1 MAPGTTVR
9 EALDRA
15 SERFREAGVDSP
27 RLTAELLMAY
37 ALGLGRAGTIIRS
50 GVPLGDEEAE
60 RFEEYMIRR
69 ESREPLEYITGRC
82 EFLGRFF
89 HVGPDVLIPRPE
101 TELLCIEAA
110 GYLRGSGGRRD
121 RSGGPTVADV
131 CTGSGCIAV
140 TLALEVPG
148 LVVHATEISAGALAV
163 ASANAETLGASGS
176 IEFHEGDLLSP
187 LYDVVPQGGF
197 DIIVSNPPYVPTEEL
212 GGLQEEVKREPALAL
227 DGGRDGL
234 DAVRRILI
242 GAPELLRPGGMLMME
257 IGLGQSDAVGM
268 LIKDSPGLR
277 LVEFIPD
284 HAEIERI
291 VVAERV

>member
-1 MAPGTTVR
+1 MAPDKTVGK
-9 EALDRA
+9 ALDRA
-15 SERFREAGVDSP
+15 AARLRVAGVDSP

-37 ALGLGRAGTIIRS
+37 ALGLDRAGIIIRS
-50 GVPLGDEEAE
+50 DGTLPVEEAE
-60 RFEEYMIRR
+60 RFEDYVTRR

-110 GYLRGSGGRRD
+110 GFLRGAGGRKAGR
-121 RSGGPTVADV
+121 REFYAADV

-148 LVVHATEISAGALAV
+148 LKVHATDISAGALAV
-163 ASANAETLGASGS
+163 ARSNAESLGASGS
-176 IEFHEGDLLSP
+176 IEFHEGDLLLP
-187 LYDVVPQGGF
+187 LLDVAPAGGF
-197 DIIVSNPPYVPTEEL
+197 DIIVANPPYVPTPDIA
-212 GGLQEEVKREPALAL
+212 GLQEEVRREPALAL
-227 DGGRDGL
+227 DGGPEGL
-234 DAVRRILI
+234 DAVRRII
-242 GAPELLRPGGMLMME
+242 SGAPELLRPGGMLMVE
-257 IGLGQSDAVGM
+257 IGLGQSGEAGV
-268 LIKDSPGLR
+268 LIKETPGLR

-284 HAEIERI
+284 HADIERI